1 MRTLHEYEPSD
12 IKMSAAELGE
22 GQSMDPVHGFLMGQM
37 FIVLLTGMKPLPT
50 DPPDEPAW
58 PIRRL
63 IADFLNSAQKAGITI
78 AVGEAIP
85 AAFRDSA

>member
-1 MRTLHEYEPSD
+1 MKVIHEYEASD

-22 GQSMDPVHGFLMGQM
+22 GEKMDPVHAFLMGQFFVVM
-37 FIVLLTGMKPLPT
+37 LTGMKPLPP

-58 PIRRL
+58 PLRRL
-63 IADFLNSAQKAGITI
+63 IADFLNAAQKDGITI

-85 AAFRDSA
+85 AAFRDA